1 VPEGCSVFEL
11 ESSSQIL
18 KSLDE
23 PTLSLLRRHGQ
34 LRNLISAE
42 VKEELLDPD
51 PLDAEMVKTA
61 VATYRKR
68 NNLITREQLQAHL
81 SRQRWSQFDLQ
92 WYAALSERIRRTSI
106 KRHQPKAELHYLTR
120 KEQFD
125 QVTYS
130 QLTVANQFLAQELFI
145 RLNEKEATFAELA
158 AQLRKGGMESGQGR
172 FGPMAIGNISPAL
185 AKPLRSCSPGT
196 LLEPLQVQRNWLIV
210 RLEQFQPTQFDT
222 AMEQRMCIELFQQE
236 VDRIVDER
244 LASLQTTA
252 ISSNGQEDQS

>member
-1 VPEGCSVFEL
+1 MAT
-11 ESSSQIL
+11 SSQIL
-18 KSLDE
+18 NSLDGAALE
-23 PTLSLLRRHGQ
+23 LLRRHGM

-42 VKEELLDPD
+42 IKEALLDPE
-51 PLDAEMVKTA
+51 PLDADVLQSA

-68 NNLITREQLQAHL
+68 NNLLSPKQLQDHL
-81 SRQRWSQFDLQ
+81 RQQHWSQPDLQ
-92 WYAALSERIRRTSI
+92 WHAALAERIRRTSM
-106 KRHQPKAELHYLTR
+106 KRHQPKAELHYLSR

-158 AQLRKGGMESGQGR
+158 AQLRKGGSDKGQGR
-172 FGPMAIGNISPAL
+172 FGPVAIAKVPPAM

-196 LLEPLQVQRNWLIV
+196 LLEPLQVQNNWAIV
-210 RLEQFQPTQFDT
+210 RLEQFQPTQFDA

-236 VDRIVDER
+236 VDQIVDER
-244 LASLQTTA
+244 LASLQPTA
-252 ISSNGQEDQS
+252 ASSNGQGDQS